1 MSLFRPRSQSDPN
14 NNAAIFIAIAVG
26 LVLVGAVVA
35 CLRVRSRNRKRT
47 SQDLAEKGEVD
58 SSTSG
63 VDVVPRLPKDVT
75 AVPGHLVLDPLRR
88 PVSPTLPVRDC
99 TTMDARGEVTLT
111 LDGQSTPEHA
121 DITEQ
126 KRELLQ
132 YSRLGSVSSTKST
145 PSGDHK
151 SPHPAHPPQA
161 HIHPLW
167 LQAGLQSNQHE
178 TRLHNALLTP
188 PRSSSTGQ

>member
-1 MSLFRPRSQSDPN
+1 MSLLRPRSQSDAN
-14 NNAAIFIAIAVG
+14 NDAVIFIAIAVG

-35 CLRVRSRNRKRT
+35 CLRVRSQNRKRG

-58 SSTSG
+58 ASTSG
-63 VDVVPRLPKDVT
+63 VDIVPRLPKDVT

-88 PVSPTLPVRDC
+88 PLSPTLPARDC
-99 TTMDARGEVTLT
+99 TTMNARGEVTLT
-111 LDGQSTPEHA
+111 LEGQSTSEHA
-121 DITEQ
+121 GITEQ
-126 KRELLQ
+126 KRELLR
-132 YSRLGSVSSTKST
+132 YSRLGSVSSTSSP

-167 LQAGLQSNQHE
+167 LQAGLQPDQHE
-178 TRLHNALLTP
+178 TRLHGSLPTP
-188 PRSSSTGQ
+188 LCSSSVGQ